1 MTVTE
6 IKRPGPNL
14 QNRVGRIGGNRKWQ
28 TFKICQCCGRE
39 FGPVTH
45 LRRRFCSQACKIKA
59 QMTGRL
65 TFRKTNSKARATQN
79 HLRYSVSIGK
89 LIRPDT
95 CEQCGK
101 TKCRI
106 EAAHY
111 NYDFPLMV
119 RWLCVSCH
127 RKWDKE
133 HPKNATYTLPIR
145 H

>member
-1 MTVTE
+1 MITTD

-14 QNRVGRIGGNRKWQ
+14 QNRLGCIGGNRKPQ
-28 TFKICQCCGRE
+28 TFKICQHCGCE
-39 FGPVTH
+39 FGPVSH
-45 LRRRFCSQACKIKA
+45 LRRRFCGQACKIQA
-59 QMTGRL
+59 QATGRL
-65 TFRKTNSKARATQN
+65 TFRKTLPKARSAQSL
-79 HLRYSVSIGK
+79 LRYYVLSGK
-89 LIRPDT
+89 VVRPAA

-111 NYDFPLMV
+111 DYDLPLLV

-133 HPKNATYTLPIR
+133 QPKNVTYIVSPS
-145 H
+145 